1 MNPNFR
7 KIYDRIKKQSEIL
20 GLDIPD
26 SDLKRKAWVL
36 RDKEYFESSLAFIS
50 TPSTSSPSGG
60 GSHRIIYNGFSG
72 YYDPTEWNPVDP
84 DDSSI
89 DSTHAPDSI
98 TLNGVDERFHDGNE
112 NSYLDF
118 TRTSPA
124 GGRILFDWSYSTQDG
139 NYHTIST
146 TSSLADIGLFNN
158 GSEIQIKIRPRY
170 NFDGIISSITF
181 TLRWRADSNIVLGSE
196 TQPSPYGLLIPID
209 SGSVIQSGVFNYK
222 TYTGVGS
229 FVQDEALITGEEY
242 TILTIPITGN
252 GLINIF
258 NDDWTERNNGDYFIS
273 LSGVDETGIIYTL
286 PAPSYDKFV
295 FLLNDDIIQIS
306 DSLGEPNQ
314 SGTFEI
320 SINEGDLFGFRI
332 DPTDGLSGRAIVTIS
347 KFDAPVIDIE
357 EIEAPII

>member
-1 MNPNFR
+1 MNSNFK
-7 KIYDRIKKQSEIL
+7 KIYDRIKKQSDIL
-20 GLDIPD
+20 GLNTSE
-26 SDLKRKAWVL
+26 SDLKRKAWIL
-36 RDKEYFESSLAFIS
+36 RDREYFESSLAFIS
-50 TPSTSSPSGG
+50 TSPSTSSSSGG

-89 DSTHAPDSI
+89 DSTQAPDSI
-98 TLNGVDERFHDGNE
+98 TLNGVDDGEE

-124 GGRILFDWSYSTQDG
+124 GGRVLFDWTYSTQDG
-139 NYHTIST
+139 NYHTISA
-146 TSSLADIGLFNN
+146 TSSLADIGLFNT

-181 TLRWRADSNIVLGSE
+181 TLRWRVDSNIVLGSE
-196 TQPSPYGLLIPID
+196 TQPTPYGLLIPID
-209 SGSVIQSGVFNYK
+209 SGDIVQSGVFNYK

-229 FVQDEALITGEEY
+229 SALEESLVTGEEY
-242 TILTIPITGN
+242 TILTIPITGS

-258 NDDWTERNNGDYFIS
+258 NDDWTERNNGSYFIS
-273 LSGVDETGIIYTL
+273 LSGGDETGVIYTL

-306 DSLGEPNQ
+306 DNLGESNQ
-314 SGTFEI
+314 SGTFEV
-320 SINEGDLFGFRI
+320 SVSEGDLFGFRI
-332 DPTDGLSGRAIVTIS
+332 DPTDGLSGRATVTIS
-347 KFDAPVIDIE
+347 KFDAPVIEVE